1 MTSLTYDV
9 IRRLDSLGLT
19 LATAESCTG
28 GGIGEALTEVPGSSR
43 VYLGGVISYTN
54 GVKEKLLG
62 VPRELLDEVGAVS
75 GPVAKAMAQGA
86 RRVIGA
92 DAAVSVTGLAG
103 PGGDTFG
110 NPVGTVWIGL
120 SWAGGTLA
128 EEHLFF
134 GGREA
139 VRRAACTSA
148 LEWLLETFPEA
159 P

>member
-1 MTSLTYDV
+1 MTSRTYDV
-9 IRRLDSLGLT
+9 IHRLDRLGLT

-103 PGGDTFG
+103 PGGDAFG
-110 NPVGTVWIGL
+110 TPVGTVGIGL

-128 EEHLFF
+128 EKHLFF

-139 VRRAACTSA
+139 VRRAACTRA